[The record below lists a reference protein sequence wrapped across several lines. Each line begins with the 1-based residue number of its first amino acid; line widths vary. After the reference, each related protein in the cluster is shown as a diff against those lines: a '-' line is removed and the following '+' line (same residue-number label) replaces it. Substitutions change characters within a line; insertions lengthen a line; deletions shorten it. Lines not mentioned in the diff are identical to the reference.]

1 MKYRIITLALM
12 LFTAFAVFQSAAQFF
27 TTEIVDRVDANF
39 WRITAGRPGSAVDA
53 ADTLKVNTTDLARD
67 VEGFNGP
74 TPLEI
79 SVVKGRITRIKL
91 LPNQE
96 TPSFLQI
103 VIDEGLLKALDG
115 KTVEEASK
123 VKLDAVTGATY
134 SSKAIIE
141 NIRRGLGSLQK

>member
-1 MKYRIITLALM
+1 MKKIMFIAVAAILLVTALPGASRS
-12 LFTAFAVFQSAAQFF
+12 FNPGGSAA
-27 TTEIVDRVDANF
+27 
-39 WRITAGRPGSAVDA
+39 A
-53 ADTLKVNTTDLARD
+53 ADTLKVNTTDLAKD

-74 TPLEI
+74 TPVEI
-79 SVVKGRITRIKL
+79 SVVKGKITRIKL

-96 TPSFLQI
+96 TPNFLQL
-103 VIDEGLLKALDG
+103 VIDAGLLKALDG

-141 NIRRGLGSLQK
+141 NIHRGLDTLKQ

>member
-1 MKYRIITLALM
+1 MKKFLFIAVAAL
-12 LFTAFAVFQSAAQFF
+12 LIATVLPGATCSS
-27 TTEIVDRVDANF
+27 
-39 WRITAGRPGSAVDA
+39 RPGNAAAA
-53 ADTLKVNTTDLARD
+53 ADTLKVNTTDIAKD

-74 TPLEI
+74 TPVEI
-79 SVVKGRITRIKL
+79 SVVKGKITRIKL

-96 TPSFLQI
+96 TPNFLQL
-103 VIDEGLLKALDG
+103 VVDAGLLKALDG

-141 NIRRGLGSLQK
+141 NIQRGLDSLKK

>member
-1 MKYRIITLALM
+1 MKKFLFIAVAALFIATV
-12 LFTAFAVFQSAAQFF
+12 LPGATRSSHPGNAA
-27 TTEIVDRVDANF
+27 A
-39 WRITAGRPGSAVDA
+39 A
-53 ADTLKVNTTDLARD
+53 ADTLKVNTTDLAKD

-74 TPLEI
+74 TPVEI
-79 SVVKGRITRIKL
+79 SLVKGKITRIKL

-96 TPSFLQI
+96 TPNFLQL
-103 VIDEGLLKALDG
+103 VVDAGLLKALDG

-141 NIRRGLGSLQK
+141 NIHRGLDSLKK

>member
-1 MKYRIITLALM
+1 M
-12 LFTAFAVFQSAAQFF
+12 
-27 TTEIVDRVDANF
+27 
-39 WRITAGRPGSAVDA
+39 
-53 ADTLKVNTTDLARD
+53 
-67 VEGFNGP
+67 
-74 TPLEI
+74 EI

-141 NIRRGLGSLQK
+141 NISRGLASLKK

>member
-1 MKYRIITLALM
+1 MKKLLFIAVAAL
-12 LFTAFAVFQSAAQFF
+12 LIASGLPGAAF
-27 TTEIVDRVDANF
+27 
-39 WRITAGRPGSAVDA
+39 AGRPGDAGAV
-53 ADTLKVNTTDLARD
+53 ADTLKVNTTALAGD

-74 TPLEI
+74 TPVEI
-79 SVVKGRITRIKL
+79 SVVKGKVTGIRL

-96 TPSFLQI
+96 TPNFLQT
-103 VIDEGLLKALDG
+103 VIDSGLLKALNG

-141 NIRRGLGSLQK
+141 NINRGLASLKK

>member
-1 MKYRIITLALM
+1 MKRILFIAVAAILIAAALPG
-12 LFTAFAVFQSAAQFF
+12 AAL
-27 TTEIVDRVDANF
+27 
-39 WRITAGRPGSAVDA
+39 AGRPDSAVAA

-74 TPLEI
+74 TPVEI

-103 VIDEGLLKALDG
+103 VIDEGLLKVLDG

-141 NIRRGLGSLQK
+141 NIRRGLDSLKK

>member
-1 MKYRIITLALM
+1 MKKFILIAVAALFIATV
-12 LFTAFAVFQSAAQFF
+12 LPGATRSS
-27 TTEIVDRVDANF
+27 
-39 WRITAGRPGSAVDA
+39 RPGNAGAA
-53 ADTLKVNTTDLARD
+53 ADTLKVNTTDLAKD

-74 TPLEI
+74 TPVEI
-79 SVVKGRITRIKL
+79 SVVKGKITRIKL

-96 TPSFLQI
+96 TPNFLQL
-103 VIDEGLLKALDG
+103 VVDAGLLKALDG

-141 NIRRGLGSLQK
+141 NIQRGLDSLKK